1 MRILK
6 STKFKWDIRFL
17 IVDAIVILAAIICGI
32 VLYKLNNIS
41 NYVFDF
47 ANIYIFYV
55 FNFSSGRIFLTHI
68 VSELFYLYAVFLLA
82 YFTRFKILSYP
93 LLFLRTLFT
102 ALYIVILCSLFGT
115 EGLVVTILVFV
126 PSYIFSVFLFIFV
139 REQCRQ
145 FCSPYVYVFPAV
157 LALINTIILLLVVN
171 VVFRVIV
178 VIV

>member
-6 STKFKWDIRFL
+6 CNKFKWDIRYL
-17 IVDAIVILAAIICGI
+17 IADSIVILAAIICGI
-32 VLYKLNNIS
+32 VLYKLNSIS

-55 FNFSSGRIFLTHI
+55 FNFNSGRLFISHI
-68 VSELFYLYAVFLLA
+68 LSELVYLYAVFLLA
-82 YFTRFKILSYP
+82 YFTKLKVLAYP
-93 LLFLRTLFT
+93 VLFLRTLIT

-115 EGLVVTILVFV
+115 EGIIVAVLVFI
-126 PSYIFSVFLFIFV
+126 PSYVVSVAFFIIL

-145 FCSPYVYVFPAV
+145 VCSPYSFICPAV
-157 LALINTIILLLVVN
+157 LAFINSIILLLLVN

>member
-1 MRILK
+1 MRIFK

-17 IVDAIVILAAIICGI
+17 IVDGIVILAAIICGI
-32 VLYKLNNIS
+32 VLYKFNSVS
-41 NYVFDF
+41 NYVYNF

-55 FNFSSGRIFLTHI
+55 FYFSSGSLFLSHI
-68 VSELFYLYAVFLLA
+68 LSELFYLYAVFLLA
-82 YFTRFKILSYP
+82 YFTKFKALAYP

-102 ALYIVILCSLFGT
+102 AFYIVILCSVFGT
-115 EGLVVTILVFV
+115 EGLIVAILVFI
-126 PSYIFSVFLFIFV
+126 PSFICSVAVFIIL

-145 FCSPYVYVFPAV
+145 ICAPYSFICPAV
-157 LALINTIILLLVVN
+157 LALINTVVLLLLVN

>member
-17 IVDAIVILAAIICGI
+17 IADAIVILAAIICGI
-32 VLYKLNNIS
+32 VLYKMNNIS

-55 FNFSSGRIFLTHI
+55 FNFNSGRLFVSHI
-68 VSELFYLYAVFLLA
+68 LSELFYLYAVFLLA
-82 YFTRFKILSYP
+82 YFTKLKILAYP

-102 ALYIVILCSLFGT
+102 AFYIIILCALFGT
-115 EGLVVTILVFV
+115 EGLIVTILVFV
-126 PSYIFSVFLFIFV
+126 PSFICSVALFIIV
-139 REQCRQ
+139 RDQCRQ
-145 FCSPYVYVFPAV
+145 LCPPYSYICPAV
-157 LALINTIILLLVVN
+157 LALLNTIILLLLVN

>member
-1 MRILK
+1 MRIFK
-6 STKFKWDIRFL
+6 CNKFKWDIRFL
-17 IVDAIVILAAIICGI
+17 IADAIVILGAIICGI
-32 VLYKLNNIS
+32 VLYKMNSIS

-55 FNFSSGRIFLTHI
+55 FNFTSGRLFVSHI
-68 VSELFYLYAVFLLA
+68 LSELVYLYVVFLLA
-82 YFTRFKILSYP
+82 YFTKLKILAYP

-102 ALYIVILCSLFGT
+102 ALYVVILCSLFGT
-115 EGLVVTILVFV
+115 EGIIVAVLVFV
-126 PSYIFSVFLFIFV
+126 PSFICSVAFFIIL

-145 FCSPYVYVFPAV
+145 ICSPYSFILPAV
-157 LALINTIILLLVVN
+157 LALINSIILLLLVN